1 MDKLGIIFKTK
12 IINFIIQISILSL
25 LIYLFDYRYNINF
38 DIDISDERRIIIQFI
53 ANYIFFNLNDLSSLF
68 FIFIS
73 WMVVSLI
80 PIFNFD
86 DYKKSYSMNLTTFFF
101 PNFFFYVFLYRHSPN
116 YFNSHFQ
123 ILFTQTVFLG
133 LFIAFFSLGLTF
145 ILKKIKIPSDITKFE
160 DLKLIVLENKIKC
173 PSCGIEYNSI
183 PKYCYNCSK
192 ELILDGVG
200 NDE

>member
-1 MDKLGIIFKTK
+1 M
-12 IINFIIQISILSL
+12 
-25 LIYLFDYRYNINF
+25 
-38 DIDISDERRIIIQFI
+38 
-53 ANYIFFNLNDLSSLF
+53 SSLY
-68 FIFIS
+68 FICIS

-116 YFNSHFQ
+116 YFYSHFQ
-123 ILFTQTVFLG
+123 TLFTQTFFLG
-133 LFIAFFSLGLTF
+133 LFIVLFSLGLTF

-160 DLKLIVLENKIKC
+160 DLKLIIQENKIKC
-173 PSCGIEYNSI
+173 PFCGIEYNSI

-192 ELILDGVG
+192 ELILEGLG
-200 NDE
+200 NDG